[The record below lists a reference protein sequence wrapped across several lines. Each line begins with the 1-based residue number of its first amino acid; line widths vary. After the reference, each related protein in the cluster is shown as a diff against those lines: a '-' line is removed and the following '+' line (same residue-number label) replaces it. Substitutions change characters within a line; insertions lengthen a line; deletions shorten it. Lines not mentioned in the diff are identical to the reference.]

1 MFLGLMVLVVGIVFL
16 MQNLGYISGSVWEIL
31 WPFFLIISGL
41 VMIFKQKSSCLNI
54 FKKKK

>member
-16 MQNLGYISGSVWEIL
+16 MQNLGYISGGVWEIL
-31 WPFFLIISGL
+31 WPSFLIITGL
-41 VMIFKQKSSCLNI
+41 VMIFRQKDNYFNV

>member
-1 MFLGLMVLVVGIVFL
+1 MFLGLLVLVVGVVFL

-31 WPFFLIISGL
+31 WPSFLIIAGL
-41 VMIFKQKSSCLNI
+41 LMIFRQKDSCLGV

>member
-16 MQNLGYISGSVWEIL
+16 MQNLGYISGGVWEIL
-31 WPFFLIISGL
+31 WPSFLIITGL
-41 VMIFKQKSSCLNI
+41 VMIFRQKDSCLNV